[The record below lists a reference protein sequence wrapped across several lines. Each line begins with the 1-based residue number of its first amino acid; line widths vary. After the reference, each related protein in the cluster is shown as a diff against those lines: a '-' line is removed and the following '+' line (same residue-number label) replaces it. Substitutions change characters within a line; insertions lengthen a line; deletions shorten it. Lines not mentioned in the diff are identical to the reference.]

1 MSLERTIDE
10 LLTVCIPNNP
20 VPGGVTGPIIIYIN
34 NRIQSSLSL
43 SLSLSLSH
51 THTHTHTY
59 HKMNWY
65 SANVLVYI
73 STFYI
78 SCYDLQWN
86 TPSLSEIYA
95 IP

>member
-34 NRIQSSLSL
+34 HRIQSSLSL
-43 SLSLSLSH
+43 SL
-51 THTHTHTY
+51 THTHTY